1 MSTPDIGLDVADRA
15 GSSGPC
21 NRAAAEPWRLFV
33 DPASA
38 AFGHGA
44 IADVEIGLPETERG
58 PSIAALAAL
67 AARAKAFDLSLGDHA
82 SAVRCVEFA
91 LEA

>member
-1 MSTPDIGLDVADRA
+1 MSTPGYWLDVADRA

-38 AFGHGA
+38 AF
-44 IADVEIGLPETERG
+44 VMVQSLMSEIGLPETERG